1 MHGLMQHDVLI
12 DGAEAEGSWLKERAF
27 QFGDGLFETVAIIDE
42 TPCLWAAHMA
52 RLGEG
57 CRRLGLPLPDFGLLA
72 KEGQLLCAGHRR
84 AVLKIFWTAGQSE
97 RGYRRPRNIHPERIL
112 RRSEWPEK
120 ADGWCALRQCTHRLS
135 ENPALAGIKHL
146 NRLDQVVARSEW
158 DDAQTGEG
166 LMLGQDGR
174 VVSGTMSN
182 IFVQR
187 EQTLLTPAI
196 DGAGI
201 GGVVRA
207 LVLQTGENIATPVL
221 VDAVSLDD
229 VCHADALFL
238 SNSLIGVARVSRFES
253 IEYDPGISEHA
264 VIAETRR
271 LCHQSKP
278 WYASHE

>member
-12 DGAEAEGSWLKERAF
+12 DGAEAEGNWLRERAF
-27 QFGDGLFETVAIIDE
+27 QFGDGLFETIAILDGM
-42 TPCLWAAHMA
+42 PCHWAAHMA
-52 RLGEG
+52 RIREG
-57 CRRLGLPLPDFGLLA
+57 CQRIRLPLPDFGLLA
-72 KEGQLLCAGHRR
+72 EEGQRLCAGHRR

-97 RGYRRPRNIHPERIL
+97 RGYRRPDSIHPQRIL
-112 RRSEWPEK
+112 RRSDWPQK
-120 ADGWCALRQCTHRLS
+120 GDGWSALRQCNHRLG

-158 DDAQTGEG
+158 GDPQTGEG

-187 EQTLLTPAI
+187 DRKLLTPAI

-201 GGVVRA
+201 AGVVRA
-207 LVLQTGENIATPVL
+207 LVLDTAEDLGAKVG

-229 VCHADALFL
+229 VYRADALFL
-238 SNSLIGVARVSRFES
+238 TNSLIGVLRVSRFES

>member
-1 MHGLMQHDVLI
+1 
-12 DGAEAEGSWLKERAF
+12 
-27 QFGDGLFETVAIIDE
+27 
-42 TPCLWAAHMA
+42 
-52 RLGEG
+52 
-57 CRRLGLPLPDFGLLA
+57 
-72 KEGQLLCAGHRR
+72 
-84 AVLKIFWTAGQSE
+84 VLKIFWTAGQSE
-97 RGYRRPRNIHPERIL
+97 RGYRRPDSIHPRRIL

-120 ADGWCALRQCTHRLS
+120 GDAWCALRQCTHRLS

-158 DDAQTGEG
+158 AGAQTGEG

-187 EQTLLTPAI
+187 DRKLLTPAI

-201 GGVVRA
+201 AGVVRA
-207 LVLQTGENIATPVL
+207 LVLDTAEDLGAKVG

-229 VCHADALFL
+229 VYRADALFL
-238 SNSLIGVARVSRFES
+238 TNSLIGVLRVSRFES

-271 LCHQSKP
+271 LCHQSES

>member
-1 MHGLMQHDVLI
+1 M
-12 DGAEAEGSWLKERAF
+12 
-27 QFGDGLFETVAIIDE
+27 
-42 TPCLWAAHMA
+42 
-52 RLGEG
+52 
-57 CRRLGLPLPDFGLLA
+57 
-72 KEGQLLCAGHRR
+72 
-84 AVLKIFWTAGQSE
+84 
-97 RGYRRPRNIHPERIL
+97 
-112 RRSEWPEK
+112 
-120 ADGWCALRQCTHRLS
+120 GWCALRQCTHRLS

-187 EQTLLTPAI
+187 DRKLMTPAI

-201 GGVVRA
+201 AGVVRA

-221 VDAVSLDD
+221 VGAVSLDD
-229 VCHADALFL
+229 VRQADALFL
-238 SNSLIGVARVSRFES
+238 SNSLIGLVRVSRFES
-253 IEYDPGISEHA
+253 IKYDPGISEHA

-271 LCHQSKP
+271 LCQQSES
-278 WYASHE
+278 WYESHE

>member
-1 MHGLMQHDVLI
+1 
-12 DGAEAEGSWLKERAF
+12 
-27 QFGDGLFETVAIIDE
+27 
-42 TPCLWAAHMA
+42 
-52 RLGEG
+52 
-57 CRRLGLPLPDFGLLA
+57 
-72 KEGQLLCAGHRR
+72 
-84 AVLKIFWTAGQSE
+84 VLKIFWTAGQSE
-97 RGYRRPRNIHPERIL
+97 RGYRRPDSIHPQRIL
-112 RRSEWPEK
+112 RRSDWPQK
-120 ADGWCALRQCTHRLS
+120 GDGWSALRQCNHRLG

-158 DDAQTGEG
+158 GDPQTGEG

-187 EQTLLTPAI
+187 ERKLLTPAI

-201 GGVVRA
+201 AGVVRA
-207 LVLQTGENIATPVL
+207 LVLDTAEELGAKVR

-229 VCHADALFL
+229 VCRADALFL
-238 SNSLIGVARVSRFES
+238 TNSLIGVLRVSRFES
-253 IEYDPGISEHA
+253 VEYEPGVNEHE

-271 LCHQSKP
+271 LCHQTKP

>member
-72 KEGQLLCAGHRR
+72 KEGKRLCAGHRR

-97 RGYRRPRNIHPERIL
+97 RGYRRPRSMHPRRIL
-112 RRSEWPEK
+112 RRSMWPEK
-120 ADGWCALRQCTHRLS
+120 ADAWCALRQCTNRLS

-174 VVSGTMSN
+174 VVSGIMSN

-187 EQTLLTPAI
+187 GQTLLTPAI

-201 GGVVRA
+201 AGVVRA
-207 LVLQTGENIATPVL
+207 LVLATGENIGTPVL

-229 VCHADALFL
+229 VCRADALFL
-238 SNSLIGVARVSRFES
+238 SNSLIGVVRVSRFES

-271 LCHQSKP
+271 LCQQSKS